1 MKKTYSSSQIIRA
14 LGAMIA
20 ILAMIFLLSAFTKTT
35 WGIAFIFEYLFGILG
50 YWVLQPAFL
59 LLGLTLLFKGEK
71 TKNIVTWKFVLGFIL
86 AFIGVSLIFGY
97 CSSNYYSENSLSIY
111 DLYGTKE
118 SGLKG
123 EFVNGQGI
131 FSLHNGGGILFTLL
145 ANGINKIGRA
155 LTITISVIAIIAGFF
170 FLFYTYIMRFIHF
183 VSSKVGA
190 YKAKKESQENIRR
203 EEEAQ
208 KRALEEYVEQN
219 KPIEMD
225 DDSTPIAE
233 LDFNVKP
240 EPVEEP
246 LSRTSLYHSKHV
258 SEVSP
263 VPQETTPVEP
273 TRSDIYIEES
283 FSNGGLKEAVFD
295 PNEYSPSF
303 ETNKKAQTQAK
314 ATVQV
319 SKQEPIV
326 PETKQHDFGEIVL
339 PVFDDEITA
348 QIKDDLPVHEE
359 KVATQPI
366 QEENPSFRETYS
378 EKHEEPIVQRQTYVE
393 PKEAFIN
400 EPEENNNTYTESEPI
415 EEPVVEEKQPE
426 VEEDFGEISISEE
439 EKEVEEAS
447 AEEAEPIVK
456 EEPKIEEKPAPI
468 EDNSVLMKK
477 KEVSEEEKLGIKPA
491 KVRPPYEFPPLDL
504 LKTYTIDPHVVEQNK
519 LLCQQRTDIINQT
532 FDSFNVGAQVVSY
545 TIGPSVTRY
554 DIQVERGV
562 SVSSIGRYIKDVS
575 ARLGGVH
582 TRYEEIIMGKTT
594 SGLEI
599 ANDKS
604 TTVSFREM
612 LEALPDDPS
621 KNMYVP
627 FGVDISGNKVCADL
641 SEFPHMLIAGGT
653 GSGKSV
659 FAHGI
664 LASLIMRNRPED
676 VKLVLIDP
684 KRVEMVKYQDIP
696 HLLCPVIKDP
706 SQAKVCL
713 DKLIDEMEKRLILFE
728 FAGVRN
734 IRSYN
739 EKYCP
744 KAGVEPMPFIVVF
757 IDEYA
762 DLSDTCKNIGESV
775 VRIAQKAR
783 AAGIHLIVA
792 TQRPSVNVITGVIK
806 ANLGVRV
813 ALKVKSSQDS
823 QTILGR
829 GGAEE
834 LNGHG
839 DMLVDCAQVSRGGGF
854 VRCQGCF
861 IQDEELEAVTE
872 FIKSQQKVVYDPNFS
887 DLSDHSNDE
896 KIAEENERIER
907 AAQREKEKG
916 DLYETIKADV
926 MMQEYT
932 SISKIQRTYSVGF
945 PRAGKIFNRLKEEG
959 IVGEPDSASS
969 AKGARV
975 LVHDPS
981 MLSNGNEK
989 FAGDNDK

>member
-35 WGIAFIFEYLFGILG
+35 WGIAFVFEYLFGILG

-59 LLGLTLLFKGEK
+59 LLGLTLLFRGEK
-71 TKNIVTWKFVLGFIL
+71 TKSIVTWKFVLGFIL
-86 AFIGVSLIFGY
+86 AFIGISMIFGY
-97 CSSNYYSENSLSIY
+97 CSSNYYSENSLNIY
-111 DLYGTKE
+111 DLYGTNE

-123 EFVNGQGI
+123 DFVKGQGI

-145 ANGINKIGRA
+145 ATGINKIGKA
-155 LTITISVIAIIAGFF
+155 LTITISVIAILAGFF
-170 FLFYTYIMRFIHF
+170 FIFYTYIMRFIHF
-183 VSSKVGA
+183 VSSKAGA
-190 YKAKKESQENIRR
+190 YKAKKESEENMRR
-203 EEEAQ
+203 EEEEQ

-273 TRSDIYIEES
+273 AKSGVYIEES

-295 PNEYSPSF
+295 PNEDAPSF
-303 ETNKKAQTQAK
+303 EASNKPQTQVKTTIQAH
-314 ATVQV
+314 
-319 SKQEPIV
+319 KQEPIV
-326 PETKQHDFGEIVL
+326 TESKQHDFGEIIL
-339 PVFDDEITA
+339 PSFDDEITS
-348 QIKDDLPVHEE
+348 QIKEEQPVLHEE
-359 KVATQPI
+359 NNVDERI
-366 QEENPSFRETYS
+366 QEKNTVLRETYS
-378 EKHEEPIVQRQTYVE
+378 EKCEEPVVQKQTYIEPEEPITNEPEETKDTYVE
-393 PKEAFIN
+393 PK
-400 EPEENNNTYTESEPI
+400 PI
-415 EEPVVEEKQPE
+415 EETVVEEKQPE
-426 VEEDFGEISISEE
+426 TEEDFGEISIAEE
-439 EKEVEEAS
+439 EK
-447 AEEAEPIVK
+447 AEETPTEETKSLAN
-456 EEPKIEEKPAPI
+456 EEPKIEEKPSPI
-468 EDNSVLMKK
+468 EDDSVLMKK

-975 LVHDPS
+975 LIHDPS

>member
-1 MKKTYSSSQIIRA
+1 MKKTYSTSQIIRA
-14 LGAMIA
+14 LGATLA
-20 ILAMIFLLSAFTKTT
+20 ILSMIFLLSAFTKTT
-35 WGIAFIFEYLFGILG
+35 WGIAFLFEYLFGLLG
-50 YWVLQPAFL
+50 YWVLLPTFL

-71 TKNIVTWKFVLGFIL
+71 TKKIVTGKFVIGFIL
-86 AFIGVSLIFGY
+86 AFVGASLIFGF
-97 CSSNYYSENSLSIY
+97 SSACYYSDNSLKLF
-111 DLYGTKE
+111 DMYGTE
-118 SGLKG
+118 QSGLKG
-123 EFVNGQGI
+123 QFVNGEGI
-131 FSLHNGGGILFTLL
+131 FSLINGGGIIFSSL
-145 ANGINKIGRA
+145 ASAINKVGKA
-155 LTITISVIAIIAGFF
+155 LTITISVMAILGGLFLIFF
-170 FLFYTYIMRFIHF
+170 TYIMRFIHF
-183 VSSKVGA
+183 VSSKAGA
-190 YKAKKESQENIRR
+190 YKAKKESEENLRR

-219 KPIEMD
+219 KPIEVED
-225 DDSTPIAE
+225 DENSPIAS
-233 LDFNVKP
+233 LPYDIKP
-240 EPVEEP
+240 ETVEEP
-246 LSRTSLYHSKHV
+246 LSRTSLYHSKHI
-258 SEVSP
+258 SEMSP
-263 VPQETTPVEP
+263 VPQETAPVEP
-273 TRSDIYIEES
+273 AKANVFIQETY
-283 FSNGGLKEAVFD
+283 SNNGLKEAVFD
-295 PNEYSPSF
+295 PNEDLPNLENPSKP
-303 ETNKKAQTQAK
+303 EVKNK
-314 ATVQV
+314 
-319 SKQEPIV
+319 PIV
-326 PETKQHDFGEIVL
+326 QEKPRQVEPVMAEVKPDFGEIVL
-339 PVFDDEITA
+339 PCHNEE
-348 QIKDDLPVHEE
+348 PVSQKQEEE
-359 KVATQPI
+359 KVETPEEKAPAFI
-366 QEENPSFRETYS
+366 QDNKAPEEETFSNP
-378 EKHEEPIVQRQTYVE
+378 TYVE
-393 PKEAFIN
+393 PQEELTSFKEEGEEESKAEIEIPSAQEEK
-400 EPEENNNTYTESEPI
+400 EPEISE
-415 EEPVVEEKQPE
+415 
-426 VEEDFGEISISEE
+426 DYGEISVEE
-439 EKEVEEAS
+439 EEESTPIVEP
-447 AEEAEPIVK
+447 EPIV
-456 EEPKIEEKPAPI
+456 EEPKVEENKSESP
-468 EDNSVLMKK
+468 LMQK

-491 KVRPPYEFPPLDL
+491 KVRPPYDFPPLDL

-612 LEALPDDPS
+612 LEALPDDPT

-627 FGVDISGNKVCADL
+627 FGVDISGNKICADL

-706 SQAKVCL
+706 NQAKVCL

-887 DLSDHSNDE
+887 DLSDHSNDA
-896 KIAEENERIER
+896 KIAEENEKIER

-981 MLSNGNEK
+981 MLSNGNER